1 MRSSLNRLR
10 RFCCNLSFRL
20 VAAVM
25 PVSFLANYANLN
37 ALGLADICQVKEPR
51 VWMKAFRPNDS
62 WGNKVA
68 LFAWGLQRKG
78 RA

>member
-1 MRSSLNRLR
+1 
-10 RFCCNLSFRL
+10 
-20 VAAVM
+20 M

-51 VWMKAFRPNDS
+51 VWMKAFRPNGY

-68 LFAWGLQRKG
+68 LLGSLLQREGKF
-78 RA
+78 